1 MQNSSYSQSRST
13 KHLHHCH
20 CSSSSSVPLHCIT
33 MAESTSMSP
42 YLLFLL
48 SLSLIMPNGTHSYD
62 NNTFNL
68 QKLQKKQQSVAP
80 GCLLPESRRE
90 KGAIILEMKDRG
102 QWSGNKDNW
111 LEKQLELD
119 IVHVRSIQNH
129 IRKKASGHIEDSSE
143 TQVPLTSGVK
153 FQTLNYIV
161 SVGLGSQNMTMIV
174 DTGSDLTW
182 VQCEPCRSCYNQKEP
197 LFKSSNSPSFQ
208 SILCNST
215 ICQSLQ
221 SGTGNSGACDSNPST
236 CDYVVNY
243 GDGSYTR
250 GELGVEKLSFGGIS
264 VSNFVFGCGRNNKGL
279 FGGASGI
286 MGLGRSDLSM
296 ISQTNATFGGVFS
309 YCLPSIQAG
318 ASGSLVM
325 GNQSEVFKNVTPI
338 AYTRMVPNLQLS
350 TFYILNLTGIDVGG
364 VALQNLSFGNG
375 GVILDSGTVISRLPP
390 SVYNAVK
397 AKFLEEFS
405 GLPSAP
411 GFSILDTCFNLTGY
425 KEVNIPTINMHFEG
439 NAELNVDV
447 TGIFYLVK
455 EDASR
460 VCLALASL
468 SDEYEM
474 GIIGNYQQR
483 NQRVIY
489 DAELSKV
496 GFAAE
501 PCSFT

>member
-1 MQNSSYSQSRST
+1 MQS
-13 KHLHHCH
+13 HLHHCH
-20 CSSSSSVPLHCIT
+20 CSSSSSLLLHCIT
-33 MAESTSMSP
+33 MAEST
-42 YLLFLL
+42 YLLLFLL
-48 SLSLIMPNGTHSYD
+48 SLFLIMPNGAHSYD
-62 NNTFNL
+62 NNTFYL
-68 QKLQKKQQSVAP
+68 QKSQKKHQNRAP
-80 GCLLPESRRE
+80 GCLLPQSRRE

-102 QWSGNKDNW
+102 EWSGEKDNW
-111 LEKQLELD
+111 HEKQLALD
-119 IVHVRSIQNH
+119 VLHVRSIQNH
-129 IRKKASGHIEDSSE
+129 IRKTTSRHIEDSSE
-143 TQVPLTSGVK
+143 TQVPLISGVK

-182 VQCEPCRSCYNQKEP
+182 VQCEPCLSCYNQKGP
-197 LFKSSNSPSFQ
+197 LFKSSNSTSFQ

-215 ICQSLQ
+215 TCQSLQ
-221 SGTGNSGACDSNPST
+221 SGTGNSGACDSNPSS

-250 GELGVEKLSFGGIS
+250 GELGFEKLSFGGIS

-286 MGLGRSDLSM
+286 MGLGRSELSM

-309 YCLPSIQAG
+309 YCLPSIRNG

-375 GVILDSGTVISRLPP
+375 GVILDSGTVISRLAP

-405 GLPSAP
+405 GFPSAP

-425 KEVNIPTINMHFEG
+425 EEVNIPTISMHFEG
-439 NAELNVDV
+439 NAELNVDA

-460 VCLALASL
+460 VCLALASV

-489 DAELSKV
+489 DAKLSKV

-501 PCSFT
+501 ACSFT

>member
-1 MQNSSYSQSRST
+1 MLP
-13 KHLHHCH
+13 HFL
-20 CSSSSSVPLHCIT
+20 I
-33 MAESTSMSP
+33 
-42 YLLFLL
+42 LL
-48 SLSLIMPNGTHSYD
+48 SLYLVIANGVHSYD
-62 NNTFNL
+62 KKSFNL
-68 QKLQKKQQSVAP
+68 QRKQQHGTP
-80 GCLLPESRRE
+80 GCHLPESRRE
-90 KGAIILEMKDRG
+90 KGAVILEMKDKGHCLER
-102 QWSGNKDNW
+102 KADW

-119 IVHVRSIQNH
+119 ALHVRSIQNH
-129 IRKKASGHIEDSSE
+129 IRKKTSSQIEDASE
-143 TQVPLTSGVK
+143 TQVPLTSGIK

-161 SVGLGSQNMTMIV
+161 TMGLGSQNMTVIV

-182 VQCEPCRSCYNQKEP
+182 IQCEPCQSCYNQKGP
-197 LFKSSNSPSFQ
+197 LFKPSTSPSYQ

-215 ICQSLQ
+215 TCQSLQ
-221 SGTGNSGACDSNPST
+221 LTTGNSGACDTSPSN
-236 CDYVVNY
+236 CGYVVNY
-243 GDGSYTR
+243 GDGSYTS
-250 GELGVEKLSFGGIS
+250 GELGIEKLSFGGTS

-309 YCLPSIQAG
+309 YCLPSTQVG

-325 GNQSEVFKNVTPI
+325 GNQSGVFKNVTPI
-338 AYTRMVPNLQLS
+338 AYTRMVPNVQLS
-350 TFYILNLTGIDVGG
+350 NFYILNLTGIDVGG
-364 VALQNLSFGNG
+364 VAVQASSFGNG

-390 SVYNAVK
+390 SVYKAVK
-397 AKFLEEFS
+397 AKLLEQFS
-405 GLPSAP
+405 GFPSAP

-425 KEVNIPTINMHFEG
+425 EDVSIPTIRMHFEG
-439 NAELNVDV
+439 NAEMNVDAA
-447 TGIFYLVK
+447 GIFYLVK
-455 EDASR
+455 QDASQ

-489 DAELSKV
+489 DAKLSKV
-496 GFAAE
+496 GFAGE